1 MLELLRE
8 MGSHNGVEY
17 AAFFGK
23 AIANGVFSQFI
34 DKIVRSL
41 LAGSQFYEQ
50 SRNNQTHQL
59 IV

>member
-1 MLELLRE
+1 